1 MINIIIAEDQK
12 LVRDGI
18 KMLLNEEPE
27 FNVIAEA
34 SNGSRVLD
42 LLNQNIIA
50 DLILSDIAMPEMDG
64 MTMLDCVKQMYPKIK
79 VVFLSISEDL
89 EQIADAINQGASGFL
104 TKDINRAELFFGIR
118 HAMDG
123 GTSIP
128 GKLTLKLLAHLKSM
142 GSSTEKLRLSSR
154 ELEVLNLIAE
164 GRTNNEMAETLF
176 LSKRTIEGHRQE
188 LLRKTCTN
196 NSASLIRKALLTR
209 LIQ

>member
-27 FNVIAEA
+27 FNVVAEA

-64 MTMLDCVKQMYPKIK
+64 MTMLNRVKQMYPKIK

-142 GSSTEKLRLSSR
+142 DSSTEKLRLSSR

-188 LLRKTCTN
+188 LLRKTRTN
-196 NSASLIRKALLTR
+196 NSASLIRKAVLTR